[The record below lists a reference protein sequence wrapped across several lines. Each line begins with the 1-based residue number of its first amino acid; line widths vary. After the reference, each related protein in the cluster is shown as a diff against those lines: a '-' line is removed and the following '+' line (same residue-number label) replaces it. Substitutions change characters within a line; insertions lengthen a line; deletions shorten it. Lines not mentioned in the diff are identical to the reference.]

1 MMNAMHQT
9 VCVYCSSSNAVP
21 ARYFEAARELGAEI
35 ARRKLTMVYGGGRV
49 GLMGAVA
56 MAVHERKGRVIG
68 VIPDYL
74 RLKEVSYEEAD
85 ELIVTKDMRE
95 RKAIMEDRAEAFI
108 TLPGGFG
115 TLEELL
121 EILTLKQLGRHHKPI
136 VLLNTGGFF
145 NPLVEL
151 FEQIYVEKFAKEEY
165 RAFYH
170 LAATPEEVFKYLET
184 YKAPEVGR
192 KWT

>member
-1 MMNAMHQT
+1 MTKT

-21 ARYFEAARELGAEI
+21 ERYYEAARELGALI
-35 ARRKLTMVYGGGRV
+35 AQKQLAMIYGGGKV

-56 MAVHERKGRVIG
+56 MAVHKHKGRVIG

-74 RLKEVSYEEAD
+74 RLKEVSYEDAD

-95 RKAIMEDRAEAFI
+95 GKAIMESRADAFI

-121 EILTLKQLGRHHKPI
+121 EILTLKQLGRHQKPI
-136 VLLNTGGFF
+136 VLLNTDGFF
-145 NPLVEL
+145 NPLIDL
-151 FEQIYVEKFAKEEY
+151 FEQLYVERFAKAEY
-165 RAFYH
+165 REFYH
-170 LAATPEEVFKYLET
+170 LASTPQGVFDYLER
-184 YKAPEVGR
+184 YRPPAHEG
-192 KWT
+192 KWF

>member
-9 VCVYCSSSNAVP
+9 VCVYCSSSDAVP
-21 ARYFEAARELGAEI
+21 ARYFEAARELGALI
-35 ARRKLTMVYGGGRV
+35 AHRRVTMVYGGGRV

-56 MAVHERKGRVIG
+56 MAVHEHKGRVIG

-74 RLKEVSYEEAD
+74 RLKEVCYEEAD

-95 RKAIMEDRAEAFI
+95 RKAIMEDRADAFI

-151 FEQIYVEKFAKEEY
+151 FEQIYIEKFARQEY
-165 RAFYH
+165 REFYH
-170 LAATPEEVFKYLET
+170 LAATPEDVFRYLDG
-184 YKAPEVGR
+184 YRPPEQGS
-192 KWT
+192 KWM